1 MSGVVVERAGLVESV
16 HRVHVAVVDSEGRL
30 TASVGD
36 AERVVFPRSPPNRF
50 KPSPLSTIRWPNGS
64 V

>member
-1 MSGVVVERAGLVESV
+1 MSRVVVERAGLVESV

-36 AERVVFPRSPPNRF
+36 AERVVFQRSAAKPFQAVPPRR
-50 KPSPLSTIRWPNGS
+50 R
-64 V
+64 